1 MIYLV
6 TTISKFVNR
15 DPADGEKIMPRLI
28 GKQSNNSW
36 YVTLVLIAAIAAAG
50 SLEYLG
56 VINVVPGF
64 GGERSLNERSSVPL
78 DGD

>member
-1 MIYLV
+1 
-6 TTISKFVNR
+6 
-15 DPADGEKIMPRLI
+15 MPRLI

-56 VINVVPGF
+56 VIDVIPSF
-64 GGERSLNERSSVPL
+64 GGERSLNERSSLPL
-78 DGD
+78 NNDKID